1 MVIILEVRMQVIK
14 YLELP
19 SSFDPK
25 LPMSVQ
31 LKAERLKLF
40 ANKKKEFIPVTV
52 NDPLIL
58 EACNFLQKTLND
70 ILSMKG
76 TRTTGRNYDLFA
88 IVYYFRTRNICTLEY
103 LRRYV
108 FTNRNILNYRKHLPK
123 LQSQQK
129 YIDLFN
135 YLDSIR

>member
-1 MVIILEVRMQVIK
+1 MDTFLEVRMQTIQ

-19 SSFDPK
+19 ESFDPK

-31 LKAERLKLF
+31 LRNERLKLF
-40 ANKKKEFIPVTV
+40 NNKKENIPVTT
-52 NDPLIL
+52 DHPLIL
-58 EACNFLQKTLND
+58 EACKFLQKTLFE
-70 ILSMKG
+70 IVSKKS

>member
-1 MVIILEVRMQVIK
+1 MQTIK

-19 SSFDPK
+19 DSFDPK

-31 LKAERLKLF
+31 LRNERLKLF
-40 ANKKKEFIPVTV
+40 PNKKFIEAVTP

-58 EACNFLQKTLND
+58 EACKFLQKTFNE
-70 ILSMKG
+70 IVSKKA

>member
-1 MVIILEVRMQVIK
+1 MQTIK

-19 SSFDPK
+19 DSFDPK
-25 LPMSVQ
+25 IPMSVQ
-31 LKAERLKLF
+31 LRNERLKLF
-40 ANKKKEFIPVTV
+40 PKKKEFIPVTT
-52 NDPLIL
+52 NHPLIL
-58 EACNFLQKTLND
+58 EACNFLQKTLNE
-70 ILSMKG
+70 IVSMKG